1 MYTFVTSFS
10 ENGYETYAKKMLESI
25 VEKWNPKH
33 FKLVAYYHDFDLPKL
48 KPPTSDVITYRNLN
62 DVTEMLEYRERMKKH
77 DGTQGGTTLYNWR
90 LDAIKWCHKVF
101 SLTDLAFEL
110 MDEEKHTTDSDQS
123 KWMIWLDAD
132 TIATKR
138 LDVESVKKW
147 LPEKASVV
155 HLGRKDIDYSETSFM
170 GFNLMYHDACSILA
184 DFRGCY
190 TINETIAYREWHD
203 GFIFE
208 RLLNIYKAHG
218 MIVNNMTEHAKG
230 LTAFMQ
236 SPLAEY
242 FVHYKGNLKNNLSS
256 TNVSPDVKL
265 ERYRKLCHIVEHYK
279 VKDIVEVGTWNGG
292 RAIDM
297 ADAAFKNHD
306 KVNYIGFDLFEDATE
321 TSDDYEMNTKPH
333 NSIEAVKKR
342 LTDYATEMFNKGKTF
357 TFQLHKGDSKL
368 TIPKCKEAKK
378 ADFAFI
384 DGGHSYETVK
394 ADHTNLKKIPILVF
408 DDYFSKDQEG
418 KLPEEKNMG
427 VNKLI
432 KEMKAYGKVV
442 LPSSD
447 RVVGGGITHICF
459 VANKKGVGP
468 LPKDLTRLPIIVN
481 PKDSRPKEE
490 IIQNIHVNQTL
501 IKDFDWLK
509 HGKINKETAYVVSGG
524 SSTDFK
530 LLKEKLKEGGKVFCV
545 KHSYPKLLAHGIQPF
560 ACVILDPR
568 PIEGVSTHGVVRKDL
583 FKTVDDKTL
592 FLIASMTDPS
602 VTKYLQS
609 KKANIKGWQ
618 AYSDALRD
626 ASTKDK
632 ITIDK
637 NAGIKTGT
645 TLVAG
650 GTCAAMRTI
659 SLAHILGFRNF
670 ELFGFD
676 CSVSEL
682 TPDMK
687 KEMVSDKPK
696 YFKVET
702 SNIIF
707 WTTGEL
713 LANAQDCEK
722 LFDNSDL
729 DLAVTVHGEGTL
741 VSEVW
746 KKSRRGKEISYMDII
761 NNIAA

>member
-33 FKLVAYYHDFDLPKL
+33 FKLIAYYHDFDLPKL
-48 KPPTSDVITYRNLN
+48 KPPTSDVVSYRNLN
-62 DVTEMLEYRERMKKH
+62 DVKDMLEYRERMKKH
-77 DGTQGGTTLYNWR
+77 DGTEGGKMSYNWR
-90 LDAIKWCHKVF
+90 LDAIKWCHKVY
-101 SLTDLAFEL
+101 SLTDLAFE
-110 MDEEKHTTDSDQS
+110 MMEDENYDKEEPN
-123 KWMIWLDAD
+123 WLIWIDAD
-132 TIATKR
+132 TIASKR
-138 LDVESVKKW
+138 LDVSAVDKW
-147 LPEKASVV
+147 LPSQASVV
-155 HLGRKDIDYSETSFM
+155 HLGRTNIDYSETSFM
-170 GFNLMYHDACSILA
+170 GFNLQYHDACSLLA

-190 TINETIAYREWHD
+190 TIGETIAYREWHD

-218 MIVNNMTEHAKG
+218 MAVNNMTENVKG

-236 SPLAEY
+236 SPLSEY
-242 FVHYKGNLKNNLSS
+242 FIHYKGNLKDNISN

-265 ERYRKLCHIVEHYK
+265 ERYRKLCNIVEHYK
-279 VKDIVEVGTWNGG
+279 VKNIVEVGTWNGG

-306 KVNYIGFDLFEDATE
+306 SVNYIGFDLFEDATE
-321 TSDDYEMNTKPH
+321 ASDDYEMNTKPH

-342 LTDYATEMFNKGKTF
+342 LTDYATEVFNKGKTF

-368 TIPKCKEAKK
+368 TIPKCKEVNK

-394 ADHTNLKKIPILVF
+394 EDYKNLKKISLLVF

-418 KLPEEKNMG
+418 NLPKESNMG

-442 LPSSD
+442 LPSTD
-447 RVVGGGITHICF
+447 RVFGGGITHICF
-459 VANKKGVGP
+459 VANKKGTP
-468 LPKDLTRLPIIVN
+468 ALPKDLTRMPIVVN
-481 PKDSRPKEE
+481 PKDSRPKQE
-490 IIQNIHVNQTL
+490 IIDNIHTNQKL

-509 HGKINKETAYVVSGG
+509 HGKINKETAFVVSGG
-524 SSTDFK
+524 SSTNFK
-530 LLKEKLKEGGKVFCV
+530 LLKEKLKSGGKVFCV

-583 FKTVDDKTL
+583 FKTIDDKTL

-602 VTKYLQS
+602 VTRYLQS
-609 KKANIKGWQ
+609 KNAKIKGWQ

-659 SLAHILGFRNF
+659 SLAHILGFRYF

-676 CSVSEL
+676 CSVKEL
-682 TPDMK
+682 TPQMK
-687 KEMVSDKPK
+687 KEKISDKPK
-696 YFKVET
+696 YFRVET
-702 SNIIF
+702 SDKHF

-729 DLAVTVHGEGTL
+729 DLSVTVHGEGTL
-741 VSEVW
+741 VSEVY
-746 KKSRRGKEISYMDII
+746 KKSLRGKEISYLDII
-761 NNIAA
+761 NPLAA